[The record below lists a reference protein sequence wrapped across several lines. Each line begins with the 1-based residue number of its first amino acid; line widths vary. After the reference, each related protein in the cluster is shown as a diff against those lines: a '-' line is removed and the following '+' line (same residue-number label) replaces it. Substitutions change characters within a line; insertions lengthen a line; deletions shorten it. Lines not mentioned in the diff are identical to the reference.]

1 MRYTLNFSLKLER
14 ENSNIIYDNK
24 NWDEKP
30 IPISVP
36 EITELLQK
44 YFEKLGFE
52 EVGIVE
58 RDSNKNTQLHKKK
71 QPDKEITQD
80 EKSNHEKITSASPMK
95 ALSSKAFICQCR
107 DIDKTA
113 LNEFYDELI
122 SYLQKSSS
130 ELSAT
135 NFLSPDRSKFFS
147 GMIEVI
153 NLRNYLA
160 RYVNS
165 ENKRYREGYLYIV
178 SL

>member
-1 MRYTLNFSLKLER
+1 MQYTLNFSLKLER
-14 ENSNIIYDNK
+14 ENANIIYDHENL
-24 NWDEKP
+24 DGQP
-30 IPISVP
+30 IQISVP

-44 YFEKLGFE
+44 YFKNLGFE

-71 QPDKEITQD
+71 QADKEITQD

-95 ALSSKAFICQCR
+95 ALSSKAFICKCR

-135 NFLSPDRSKFFS
+135 NFLSPDICLS

-165 ENKRYREGYLYIV
+165 EKKNFQEGYLYV
-178 SL
+178 MSL